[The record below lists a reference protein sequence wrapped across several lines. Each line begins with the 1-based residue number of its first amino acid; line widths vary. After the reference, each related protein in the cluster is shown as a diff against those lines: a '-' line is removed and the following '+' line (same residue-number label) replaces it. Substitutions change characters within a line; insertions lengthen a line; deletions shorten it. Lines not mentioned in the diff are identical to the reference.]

1 MVHGYIRQLGWRRGL
16 TISFPSAN
24 TTVRVYSENWLSGLW
39 ENCCCN
45 LLCHLTI
52 VPCLVMRI
60 YRGDCCCQT
69 DHAEGDIRS
78 FFRIQYAPLQVF
90 AAIQQRLWCPG
101 FSGAAFAMELM
112 RDVFW

>member
-78 FFRIQYAPLQVF
+78 FFRIQYAPLHGSS
-90 AAIQQRLWCPG
+90 RPSSSTC
-101 FSGAAFAMELM
+101 GARASRAP
-112 RDVFW
+112 RSPWS